1 MKTLLLSLLALAAC
15 SLASAQQ
22 TIEFRSPT
30 EIIIDGAPAGKV
42 VDVIQNYPDRAAAI
56 QAALEAYCEELA
68 RTGAANAVTMGFGA
82 VTQVTPLQMRRALNA
97 TELRA
102 AVEAAVA
109 AADQDARDAW
119 QYASVIRRDDPILA
133 AMAAALGKTPEE
145 IDELFALAA
154 QL

>member
-1 MKTLLLSLLALAAC
+1 
-15 SLASAQQ
+15 
-22 TIEFRSPT
+22 
-30 EIIIDGAPAGKV
+30 
-42 VDVIQNYPDRAAAI
+42 
-56 QAALEAYCEELA
+56 
-68 RTGAANAVTMGFGA
+68 MGFGA